1 MKIPFIL
8 ILAVSLAVSILSCKD
23 KDDNEAPT
31 IPTDVE
37 NPLKAGEVS
46 VPVKADPS
54 FSWAPVSG
62 SVNLGDLKGN
72 SLTEPSM
79 ISMGDAVEAGYRD
92 GGLYRQGQLTSY
104 PNLVARQMGLVNFKQ
119 ALFEKEN
126 GNGTGYLVKS
136 NSETVPVFSEVI
148 NNLAYTEKGSALMK
162 PYSGTI
168 PDNLSA
174 PFGGRNIFAINPS
187 EELSYVVNFYKN
199 NPQPA
204 YLSNTNYFW
213 VNGYVNAS
221 LFSRYVGKEY
231 NSAWDYAK
239 TIKPDVALV
248 STAFDIYILNYL
260 RGGQRGLFGG
270 SEFSWELQVLN
281 YLKEKGTKSVL
292 ATVPDVL
299 DFPYFKW
306 YTFDKMTKKMGN
318 AIGIQSDDAST
329 LPGANAETIFLPT
342 VNVVS
347 VYNGNSKRSYFQ
359 DLDVIRKDE
368 ISRPEFYNEI
378 LLKWSKEYN
387 QPLVDFYS
395 VYKKVL
401 AGNYVSDDGFKID
414 PSYPNGNFFSSD
426 GLYPSA
432 IGQAVL
438 ANEVIKVLNAT
449 YHAQIPLINISNY
462 AGEMAKVK

>member
-1 MKIPFIL
+1 M
-8 ILAVSLAVSILSCKD
+8 
-23 KDDNEAPT
+23 
-31 IPTDVE
+31 
-37 NPLKAGEVS
+37 
-46 VPVKADPS
+46 
-54 FSWAPVSG
+54 
-62 SVNLGDLKGN
+62 
-72 SLTEPSM
+72 
-79 ISMGDAVEAGYRD
+79 
-92 GGLYRQGQLTSY
+92 
-104 PNLVARQMGLVNFKQ
+104 
-119 ALFEKEN
+119 
-126 GNGTGYLVKS
+126 
-136 NSETVPVFSEVI
+136 
-148 NNLAYTEKGSALMK
+148 
-162 PYSGTI
+162 
-168 PDNLSA
+168 
-174 PFGGRNIFAINPS
+174 
-187 EELSYVVNFYKN
+187 
-199 NPQPA
+199 
-204 YLSNTNYFW
+204 
-213 VNGYVNAS
+213 NAS

-342 VNVVS
+342 VNVVG
-347 VYNGNSKRSYFQ
+347 VHNGNSKRSYFQ